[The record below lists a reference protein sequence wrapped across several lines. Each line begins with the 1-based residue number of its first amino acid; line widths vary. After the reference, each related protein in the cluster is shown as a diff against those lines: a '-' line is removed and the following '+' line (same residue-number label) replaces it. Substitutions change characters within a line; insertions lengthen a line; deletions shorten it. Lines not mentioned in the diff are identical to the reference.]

1 MQKYLKAFFHIFKNY
16 HFYSIPVLLSEAIF
30 YLKHN
35 STVNKFK
42 YLNDDFLSDSI
53 PCPYYFL
60 KRIKSFAI
68 KKDLNNFC
76 DLGSGFGKVLYF
88 FGSLNNY
95 KIDGVEFDK
104 EIYLNSTVLNNNNIE
119 IFNANIL
126 ELDFNNTKYDMFIMN
141 DPLKKKE
148 DLLQL
153 ILKIK
158 KFCKK
163 SYLVFVNLDEKK
175 IKIINHNLKLIDSF
189 IVSKNKNIL
198 FCSVE

>member
-16 HFYSIPVLLSEAIF
+16 HFYSIPILLSEAIF
-30 YLKHN
+30 YLKYN
-35 STVNKFK
+35 NTVNKFK

-60 KRIKSFAI
+60 KKIKSFAI
-68 KKDLNNFC
+68 KKNLNNFC
-76 DLGSGFGKVLYF
+76 DLGSGYGKVLYF
-88 FGSLNNY
+88 FGSLNDY

-104 EIYLNSTVLNNNNIE
+104 EIYLNSTVLNNENIE
-119 IFNANIL
+119 VFNANIL

-158 KFCKK
+158 KFSKK
-163 SYLVFVNLDEKK
+163 SYLVFINLDEKK
-175 IKIINHNLKLIDSF
+175 IEIINHNLKLIDSF
-189 IVSKNKNIL
+189 IVSRNKNIL
-198 FCSVE
+198 FCSTG

>member
-16 HFYSIPVLLSEAIF
+16 HFYSIPILLSEAIF

-35 STVNKFK
+35 NTVNKFK
-42 YLNDDFLSDSI
+42 YLNDEFLSDSI

-60 KRIKSFAI
+60 KKIKSFAI
-68 KKDLNNFC
+68 KKNLNNFC
-76 DLGSGFGKVLYF
+76 DLGSGYGKVLYF

-95 KIDGVEFDK
+95 KIDGLEFDK
-104 EIYLNSTVLNNNNIE
+104 EIYLNSTILNNSNIK

-126 ELDFNNTKYDMFIMN
+126 ELDFDNTKYDMFIMN

-148 DLLQL
+148 DLLKL

-163 SYLVFVNLDEKK
+163 SYLVFINLDEKK
-175 IKIINHNLKLIDSF
+175 IEIINHNLKLIDSF
-189 IVSKNKNIL
+189 IVLKNKNIL

>member
-16 HFYSIPVLLSEAIF
+16 HFYSIPILLSEAIF
-30 YLKHN
+30 YLKYN
-35 STVNKFK
+35 NTVNKFK

-60 KRIKSFAI
+60 KKIKSFAI
-68 KKDLNNFC
+68 KKNLNSFC
-76 DLGSGFGKVLYF
+76 DLGSGYGKVLYF
-88 FGSLNNY
+88 FGSLNDY

-104 EIYLNSTVLNNNNIE
+104 EIYLNSTVLNNKNIE
-119 IFNANIL
+119 VFNANIL

-158 KFCKK
+158 KFSKK
-163 SYLVFVNLDEKK
+163 SYLVFINLDEKK
-175 IKIINHNLKLIDSF
+175 IELINQNLKLIDSF
-189 IVSKNKNIL
+189 VVSKNKSIL
-198 FCSVE
+198 FCSAG

>member
-16 HFYSIPVLLSEAIF
+16 HFYSIPILLSEAIF
-30 YLKHN
+30 YLKYN
-35 STVNKFK
+35 NTVNKFK

-60 KRIKSFAI
+60 KKIKSFAI
-68 KKDLNNFC
+68 KKNLNSFC
-76 DLGSGFGKVLYF
+76 DLGSGYGKVLYF
-88 FGSLNNY
+88 FGSLNDY

-104 EIYLNSTVLNNNNIE
+104 EIYLNSTVLNNKNIE
-119 IFNANIL
+119 VFNANIL

-158 KFCKK
+158 KFSKK
-163 SYLVFVNLDEKK
+163 SYLVFINLDEKK
-175 IKIINHNLKLIDSF
+175 IELINHNLKLIDSF
-189 IVSKNKNIL
+189 VVSKNKSIL
-198 FCSVE
+198 FCSAG

>member
-1 MQKYLKAFFHIFKNY
+1 MQKNLKALFHILKNY
-16 HFYSIPVLLSEAIF
+16 HFYSIPILFSEALF

-35 STVNKFK
+35 NTVNKFK

-60 KRIKSFAI
+60 KRIKIFAI
-68 KKDLNNFC
+68 KKNLNQFC
-76 DLGSGFGKVLYF
+76 DLGSGYGKVLYF
-88 FGSLNNY
+88 FGILNNY

-104 EIYLNSTVLNNNNIE
+104 EIYLESSVLNNDNVK
-119 IFNANIL
+119 IFNENIL
-126 ELDFNNTKYDMFIMN
+126 KLDFNNTKYDMFIMN
-141 DPLKKKE
+141 DPLKKKK
-148 DLLQL
+148 DLLEL

-163 SYLVFVNLDEKK
+163 SYLVFINLDEEKVE
-175 IKIINHNLKLIDSF
+175 IITHNLRLIDSF

-198 FCSVE
+198 FCSLE

>member
-16 HFYSIPVLLSEAIF
+16 HFYSIPILLSEAIF
-30 YLKHN
+30 YLKYN
-35 STVNKFK
+35 NTVNKFK

-60 KRIKSFAI
+60 KKIKSFAV
-68 KKDLNNFC
+68 KKNLNSFC
-76 DLGSGFGKVLYF
+76 DLGSGYGKVLYF
-88 FGSLNNY
+88 FGSLNDY

-104 EIYLNSTVLNNNNIE
+104 ELHLNSTVLNHKNIE
-119 IFNANIL
+119 VFNANIL

-158 KFCKK
+158 KFSKK
-163 SYLVFVNLDEKK
+163 SYLVFINLDEKK
-175 IKIINHNLKLIDSF
+175 IELINHNLKLIDSF
-189 IVSKNKNIL
+189 VVSKNKSIL
-198 FCSVE
+198 FCSAG

>member
-16 HFYSIPVLLSEAIF
+16 HFYSIPILLSEAIF

-35 STVNKFK
+35 NTVNKFK

-76 DLGSGFGKVLYF
+76 DLGSGYGKVLYF

-95 KIDGVEFDK
+95 KIDGLEFDK
-104 EIYLNSTVLNNNNIE
+104 EIYLNSTILNNSNIK

-126 ELDFNNTKYDMFIMN
+126 ELDFDNTKYDMFIMN

-148 DLLQL
+148 DLLKL

-175 IKIINHNLKLIDSF
+175 IKIINHNLTLIDSF